1 MSPKL
6 RLINMS
12 VVTSWNN
19 NKSLSRN
26 NETWNRNDV
35 TVLRNLLY
43 QSTDT
48 GDSFPKMFHKWHST
62 SIFFFLRLR
71 VSVHKKKK
79 KNSEMQSPFIA
90 GICDD
95 AFVNNLVEVRLSVR
109 WRFRNRTPLCCV
121 RRLQH
126 NKTHTMGMCMCGA
139 CVVHV
144 ACMHVTNLS
153 AFVLIIAY
161 IKPPCVE

>member
-1 MSPKL
+1 MMSQYFEIYFIKALTLETPFLKCF
-6 RLINMS
+6 INGIALQYFFS
-12 VVTSWNN
+12 CGS
-19 NKSLSRN
+19 
-26 NETWNRNDV
+26 
-35 TVLRNLLY
+35 
-43 QSTDT
+43 
-48 GDSFPKMFHKWHST
+48 GFPY
-62 SIFFFLRLR
+62 I
-71 VSVHKKKK
+71 KKKK

-126 NKTHTMGMCMCGA
+126 NKTHTMGMCMCMCGA